1 MTLVIGLLTDQGWPW
16 FPGVDG
22 LDHEDDANQRI
33 EHGYPTSAKDLE
45 LHTFG
50 VCHGVRHHL
59 CSVTEADTTSTAYT

>member
-33 EHGYPTSAKDLE
+33 EHGYPSHKRQRFRTTYFWRMSRRKTS
-45 LHTFG
+45 
-50 VCHGVRHHL
+50 
-59 CSVTEADTTSTAYT
+59 SVLGY